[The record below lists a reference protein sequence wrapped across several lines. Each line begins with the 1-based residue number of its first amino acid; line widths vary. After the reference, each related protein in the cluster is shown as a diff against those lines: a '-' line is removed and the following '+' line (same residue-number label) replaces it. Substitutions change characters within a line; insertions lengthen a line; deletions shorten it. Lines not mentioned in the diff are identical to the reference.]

1 MAVDRDDLSAE
12 QTGASAF
19 SRDDEGV
26 EVAGH
31 LALARRALARRR
43 AAAPVA
49 ASEML
54 PEDEPPLLLQP

>member
-1 MAVDRDDLSAE
+1 MADRDDFSAD
-12 QTGASAF
+12 QTASSAF

-43 AAAPVA
+43 AAAALA
-49 ASEML
+49 ASETL

>member
-12 QTGASAF
+12 QTGASTF

-43 AAAPVA
+43 AAAAVA
-49 ASEML
+49 ASETL
-54 PEDEPPLLLQP
+54 PQDEPPLLLQP